1 MMKIG
6 NKFFNTDDE
15 TYIMG
20 ILNVTPDSFF
30 DGGNYNS
37 VDRALFQAEKMVNDG
52 ADIIDIGGEST
63 RPGHVQIS
71 DDEEIERVVPVIEA
85 VKNRIDV
92 PVSIDTYKS
101 RVAESALKAGADMV
115 NDIWGFRY
123 DEKVAALVS
132 EYNACCCLMHN
143 RKTNVYDDLFNDIL
157 NDLRESI
164 ALAKKYNI
172 DDDKIIIDPGI
183 GFAKTAKQNLCVT
196 KNINQLKYLGY
207 PILYAASN
215 KSFIGHALDVD
226 EKNRLEGTLACT
238 AWAAAR
244 GCSFIRVHQV
254 MENKRVIQMIKA
266 IMGGV

>member
-6 NKFFNTDDE
+6 NKLFNTDDE

-30 DGGNYNS
+30 DGGNFNCL
-37 VDRALFQAEKMVNDG
+37 DNALKHAEKMISEG
-52 ADIIDIGGEST
+52 ADIIDVGGEST

-85 VKNRIDV
+85 LKKNFDT

-101 RVAESALKAGADMV
+101 DVAEAALKVGADMV

-123 DEKVAALVS
+123 DERVAKLVA
-132 EYNACCCLMHN
+132 EYDVACCLMHN
-143 RKTNVYDDLFNDIL
+143 RKTNVYDDLFNDMIT
-157 NDLRESI
+157 DLRESI
-164 ALAKKYNI
+164 ALAKKHNVS
-172 DDDKIIIDPGI
+172 DDKIIIDPGI
-183 GFAKTAKQNLCVT
+183 GFAKTAKHNLLVT
-196 KNINQLKYLGY
+196 KHVNQLKYLGY

-226 EKNRLEGTLACT
+226 PSNRLEGTLACT

>member
-6 NKFFNTDDE
+6 NRIFNTDDE

-20 ILNVTPDSFF
+20 ILNVTPDSFY
-30 DGGNYNS
+30 DGGNYNKI
-37 VDRALFQAEKMVNDG
+37 DKALIQAERMISEG
-52 ADIIDIGGEST
+52 ADIIDVGGEST
-63 RPGHVQIS
+63 RPGHTQIS
-71 DDEEIERVVPVIEA
+71 DAEEIERVVPVIEA
-85 VKNRIDV
+85 LKERFDV

-101 RVAESALKAGADMV
+101 EVALHALKAGADMV

-123 DEKVAALVS
+123 DEKVA
-132 EYNACCCLMHN
+132 EYVAEYDACCCLMHN
-143 RKTNVYDDLFNDIL
+143 RKTNVYEDLFNDII

-172 DDDKIIIDPGI
+172 SDDKIIIDPGI
-183 GFAKTAKQNLCVT
+183 GFAKTAKQNLLVT
-196 KNINQLKYLGY
+196 KHINQLKYLGY

>member
-6 NKFFNTDDE
+6 NKYFDTDDE

-30 DGGNYNS
+30 DGGSYNS
-37 VDRALFQAEKMVNDG
+37 VDNALFQAEKMISEG

-63 RPGHVQIS
+63 RPGHVQITDS
-71 DDEEIERVVPVIEA
+71 EEIERVVPVLEA
-85 VKNRIDV
+85 YKKHFDV
-92 PVSIDTYKS
+92 PVSVDTYKS
-101 RVAESALKAGADMV
+101 AVAEAVIVAGADMI
-115 NDIWGFRY
+115 NDIWGFKH
-123 DEKVAALVS
+123 DERIADLVAK
-132 EYNACCCLMHN
+132 YNVACCLMHN
-143 RKTNVYDDLFNDIL
+143 RESNVYNDLFNDIIDDL
-157 NDLRESI
+157 NESV

-172 DDDKIIIDPGI
+172 SDDKIIIDPGI
-183 GFAKTAKQNLCVT
+183 GFAKTAKINLLVT
-196 KNINQLKYLGY
+196 KHINQLKYLGY

-215 KSFIGHALDVD
+215 KSFIGQALDAD

-238 AWAAAR
+238 AWATAR

-254 MENKRVIQMIKA
+254 MENKRVVQMIKA

>member
-6 NKFFNTDDE
+6 NKYFNTDDE

-30 DGGNYNS
+30 DGGNYN
-37 VDRALFQAEKMVNDG
+37 DIDKALKQAEKMISEG
-52 ADIIDIGGEST
+52 ADIIDVGGEST
-63 RPGHVQIS
+63 RPGHTKIS
-71 DDEEIERVVPVIEA
+71 DVEEIERVVPVIEA
-85 VKNRIDV
+85 IKNNFDT

-101 RVAESALKAGADMV
+101 EVALHALKAGADMV

-123 DEKVAALVS
+123 DEKIAQYVAEFDVS
-132 EYNACCCLMHN
+132 CCLMHN
-143 RKTNVYDDLFNDIL
+143 RNNNLYDDLFNDIL

-172 DDDKIIIDPGI
+172 SDDKIMVDPGI
-183 GFAKTAKQNLCVT
+183 GFAKTAKQNLIVT
-196 KNINQLKYLGY
+196 KHVNQLKYLGY

-215 KSFIGHALDVD
+215 KSFIGLALDAD
-226 EKNRLEGTLACT
+226 ENNRLEGTLACT
-238 AWAAAR
+238 AWATAK

-254 MENKRVIQMIKA
+254 KENKRVVQMIKA
-266 IMGGV
+266 IMGGA

>member
-30 DGGNYNS
+30 DGGSYNNI
-37 VDRALFQAEKMVNDG
+37 DKALIHAEKMVAEG
-52 ADIIDIGGEST
+52 VDIIDVGGEST
-63 RPGHVQIS
+63 RPGHTQIS
-71 DDEEIERVVPVIEA
+71 DNEEIERVAPVIE
-85 VKNRIDV
+85 VLKKNFDV
-92 PVSIDTYKS
+92 PLSIDTYKS
-101 RVAESALKAGADMV
+101 SVAEAALKAGADMV

-123 DEKVAALVS
+123 DENVAKLVS
-132 EYNACCCLMHN
+132 EYDACCCLMHN
-143 RKTNVYDDLFNDIL
+143 RKTNVYEDFFNDIL

-172 DDDKIIIDPGI
+172 SDDKIIVDPGI
-183 GFAKTAKQNLCVT
+183 GFAKTAKHNLLLT